1 MPQIGGT
8 NISADA
14 TRSGRLSFLESSG
27 GRIHSVNPDG
37 SDVKTIVADCRL
49 PDGIVVDLD
58 ADLTRPS

>member
-1 MPQIGGT
+1 MFPRT
-8 NISADA
+8 RPAPADC
-14 TRSGRLSFLESSG
+14 LLELSG
-27 GRIHSVNPDG
+27 GRIHSVKPDG

>member
-8 NISADA
+8 NVSADA
-14 TRSGRLSFLESSG
+14 TRSGRLSFLELSG
-27 GRIHSVNPDG
+27 GRIHSVNSNG